1 MESKL
6 REIRERV
13 MQSIEEAR
21 ASANLEQIRVGILGK
36 KGELTGLLRGMGK
49 LPPEERPK
57 MGQLVN
63 DVRSAIEARLEA
75 RAAELIEREK
85 AARLAE
91 ETIDVTLP
99 GPERCA
105 GSLHPMN
112 IALRRMVEIFVGMGY
127 EEVEGPEVEFDHYNF
142 ELLNLP
148 KNHPARDA
156 QDTFYVDDN
165 IVLRTH
171 TSPVQA
177 RIMTTRKP
185 PIRVICPGRV
195 YRADEADATHS
206 PVFHQME
213 GLVID
218 ENITMG
224 DLKGTLDE
232 FARQMF
238 GEGIRTRFR
247 PSFFPFTEPSAEVD
261 LTCANCR
268 GEGCRMC
275 KGTGWIEVLGAGMVN
290 PKVLEMC
297 GIDSR
302 KYSGFAFGMGVERI
316 SLLKYNIP
324 TLRYLYENDL
334 SNAEA
339 RFRISCVRKMYA
351 YCNRHG
357 LFMVKIRRKR
367 VFCLSCAG
375 SKRFFCQEVRVI
387 GRDCLQD
394 LGSLS

>member
-1 MESKL
+1 MKTKL

-13 MQSIEEAR
+13 LSELNQA
-21 ASANLEQIRVGILGK
+21 ANTAALEKIRVGVLGK
-36 KGELTGLLRGMGK
+36 KGELTGLLRGMGQ
-49 LPPEERPK
+49 LPAEERPK

-63 DVRSAIEARLEA
+63 DVRKALEEALEE
-75 RAAELIEREK
+75 RAAELKAREK
-85 AARLAE
+85 EERLSAE
-91 ETIDVTLP
+91 AVDVTLP
-99 GPERCA
+99 GEERCA

-112 IALRRMVEIFVGMGY
+112 IALQKMIDIFVGMGY
-127 EEVEGPEVEFDHYNF
+127 EVVEGPEVEYDHYNF
-142 ELLNLP
+142 ELLNIP

-185 PIRVICPGRV
+185 PIRIICPGRV

-232 FARQMF
+232 FARQMY
-238 GEGIRTRFR
+238 GEGISTRFR

-261 LTCANCR
+261 LTCANCH
-268 GEGCRMC
+268 GAGCRMC

-290 PKVLEMC
+290 PHVLEMC
-297 GIDSR
+297 GIDPK

-324 TLRYLYENDL
+324 NLRYLYENDL
-334 SNAEA
+334 
-339 RFRISCVRKMYA
+339 RFLTQYR
-351 YCNRHG
+351 
-357 LFMVKIRRKR
+357 
-367 VFCLSCAG
+367 
-375 SKRFFCQEVRVI
+375 
-387 GRDCLQD
+387 
-394 LGSLS
+394 

>member
-1 MESKL
+1 MENKL
-6 REIRERV
+6 RELRERV
-13 MQSIEEAR
+13 LKNIEEAR
-21 ASANLEQIRVGILGK
+21 ESQNLEQIRVSMLGK

-57 MGQLVN
+57 MGQMVN
-63 DVRSAIEARLEA
+63 DVRAALEA
-75 RAAELIEREK
+75 KLEERVHELQAREK
-85 AARLAE
+85 QARLAAE
-91 ETIDVTLP
+91 AVDVTLP
-99 GPERCA
+99 GPQRSA

-112 IALRRMVEIFVGMGY
+112 IALQKMVEIFVGMGY
-127 EEVEGPEVEFDHYNF
+127 EVVDGPEVEFDHFNF
-142 ELLNLP
+142 ELLNVP

-156 QDTFYVDDN
+156 QDTFYVEDN
-165 IVLRTH
+165 IVLRSQ

-177 RIMTTRKP
+177 RVMTTRKP
-185 PIRVICPGRV
+185 PIRIISPGRV

-238 GEGIRTRFR
+238 GEGIKTRFR

-261 LTCANCR
+261 LTCANCK

-290 PKVLEMC
+290 PHVLEMC
-297 GIDSR
+297 GIDPN

-316 SLLKYNIP
+316 TLLKYNIP
-324 TLRYLYENDL
+324 NLRYLYENDL
-334 SNAEA
+334 
-339 RFRISCVRKMYA
+339 RFLTQYR
-351 YCNRHG
+351 
-357 LFMVKIRRKR
+357 
-367 VFCLSCAG
+367 
-375 SKRFFCQEVRVI
+375 
-387 GRDCLQD
+387 
-394 LGSLS
+394 

>member
-13 MQSIEEAR
+13 LGELAKAES
-21 ASANLEQIRVGILGK
+21 SAALEQIRVGVLGK
-36 KGELTGLLRGMGK
+36 KGELTALLRGMGK

-57 MGQLVN
+57 AGQRVN
-63 DVRSAIEARLEA
+63 EVRAELEGALEA
-75 RAAELIEREK
+75 KGEEIKAREK
-85 AARLAE
+85 AARLEAE
-91 ETIDVTLP
+91 AVDVTLP
-99 GPERCA
+99 GPARGA

-112 IALRRMVEIFVGMGY
+112 IALERMIDIFVGMGY
-127 EEVEGPEVEFDHYNF
+127 EVVEGPEVEYDHYNF

-156 QDTFYVDDN
+156 QDTFYIDDN

-185 PIRVICPGRV
+185 PIRIVCPGRV

-218 ENITMG
+218 ENITIG

-232 FARQMF
+232 FARQMY

-261 LTCANCR
+261 LTCASCH
-268 GEGCRMC
+268 GKGCRMC

-290 PKVLEMC
+290 PRVLDMC
-297 GIDSR
+297 GIDSKR
-302 KYSGFAFGMGVERI
+302 YTGFAFGMGLERI
-316 SLLKYNIP
+316 ALLKYNIP
-324 TLRYLYENDL
+324 NLRLMYENDL
-334 SNAEA
+334 
-339 RFRISCVRKMYA
+339 RFLAQFR
-351 YCNRHG
+351 
-357 LFMVKIRRKR
+357 
-367 VFCLSCAG
+367 
-375 SKRFFCQEVRVI
+375 
-387 GRDCLQD
+387 
-394 LGSLS
+394 

>member
-1 MESKL
+1 MEDRL
-6 REIRERV
+6 REIRERI
-13 MQSIEEAR
+13 MRSINEAG
-21 ASANLEQIRVGILGK
+21 ASTALEQIRVGILGK
-36 KGELTGLLRGMGK
+36 KGELTGLLRSMGQ
-49 LPPEERPK
+49 LPPEERPRI
-57 MGQLVN
+57 GQMVN
-63 DVRSAIEARLEA
+63 DVRRAVETQLER
-75 RAAELIEREK
+75 RAAELTEAEK
-85 AARLAE
+85 ARRLAAE
-91 ETIDVTLP
+91 SIDVTLP
-99 GPERCA
+99 GPERSA

-127 EEVEGPEVEFDHYNF
+127 EVVEGPEVEYDHYNF
-142 ELLNLP
+142 ELLNIP

-185 PIRVICPGRV
+185 PIRIICPGRV

-232 FARQMF
+232 FARQMY

-290 PKVLEMC
+290 PKVLDMC

-302 KYSGFAFGMGVERI
+302 KYSGFAFGMGIERLTI
-316 SLLKYNIP
+316 LKYNVP
-324 TLRYLYENDL
+324 DMRYLYENDL
-334 SNAEA
+334 
-339 RFRISCVRKMYA
+339 RFLKQFR
-351 YCNRHG
+351 
-357 LFMVKIRRKR
+357 
-367 VFCLSCAG
+367 
-375 SKRFFCQEVRVI
+375 
-387 GRDCLQD
+387 
-394 LGSLS
+394 

>member
-13 MQSIEEAR
+13 LGELAKADS
-21 ASANLEQIRVGILGK
+21 SAALEQIRVGVLGK
-36 KGELTGLLRGMGK
+36 KGELTALLRGMGK

-57 MGQLVN
+57 AGQRVN
-63 DVRSAIEARLEA
+63 EVRAELEGALEA
-75 RAAELIEREK
+75 KSDELKAREK
-85 AARLAE
+85 AARLEAE
-91 ETIDVTLP
+91 AVDVTLP
-99 GPERCA
+99 GPARGA

-112 IALRRMVEIFVGMGY
+112 IALERMIDIFVGMGY
-127 EEVEGPEVEFDHYNF
+127 EVVEGPEVEYDHYNF

-156 QDTFYVDDN
+156 QDTFYIDDN

-185 PIRVICPGRV
+185 PIRIVCPGRV

-232 FARQMF
+232 FARQMY

-261 LTCANCR
+261 LTCANCH

-290 PKVLEMC
+290 PKVLDMC
-297 GIDSR
+297 GIDSK

-316 SLLKYNIP
+316 ALLKYNIP
-324 TLRYLYENDL
+324 NLRYLYENDL
-334 SNAEA
+334 
-339 RFRISCVRKMYA
+339 RFLTQYR
-351 YCNRHG
+351 
-357 LFMVKIRRKR
+357 
-367 VFCLSCAG
+367 
-375 SKRFFCQEVRVI
+375 
-387 GRDCLQD
+387 
-394 LGSLS
+394 

>member
-1 MESKL
+1 MENQL
-6 REIRERV
+6 REIRERAIARL
-13 MQSIEEAR
+13 SEIRDTASLEELR
-21 ASANLEQIRVGILGK
+21 VNLLGK
-36 KGELTGLLRGMGK
+36 KGELTGILRGMGK
-49 LPPEERPK
+49 LSPEMRPK
-57 MGQLVN
+57 MGHLVN
-63 DVRSAIEARLEA
+63 DVRNAIESALEKRLS
-75 RAAELIEREK
+75 ELREREK
-85 AARLAE
+85 SLRLE
-91 ETIDVTLP
+91 REKVDVTMP
-99 GPERCA
+99 VAERSA

-112 IALRRMVEIFVGMGY
+112 QTLETLMDIFVGMGY
-127 EEVEGPEVEFDHYNF
+127 EVVEGPEVEYDHYNF

-185 PIRVICPGRV
+185 PIRIVCPGRV

-224 DLKGTLDE
+224 DLKGTLDA
-232 FARQMF
+232 FARGLY
-238 GEGIRTRFR
+238 GEGITTRFR

-261 LTCANCR
+261 LTCVNC
-268 GEGCRMC
+268 GGKGCRMC

-302 KYSGFAFGMGVERI
+302 KYSGFAFGMGIERI

-324 TLRYLYENDL
+324 NLRMLYENDL
-334 SNAEA
+334 
-339 RFRISCVRKMYA
+339 RFLTQFR
-351 YCNRHG
+351 
-357 LFMVKIRRKR
+357 
-367 VFCLSCAG
+367 
-375 SKRFFCQEVRVI
+375 
-387 GRDCLQD
+387 
-394 LGSLS
+394 

>member
-13 MQSIEEAR
+13 LGELAKAES
-21 ASANLEQIRVGILGK
+21 SAALEQIRVGVLGK
-36 KGELTGLLRGMGK
+36 KGELTALLRGMGK

-57 MGQLVN
+57 AGQRVN
-63 DVRSAIEARLEA
+63 EVRAELEGALEA
-75 RAAELIEREK
+75 KGEEIKAREK
-85 AARLAE
+85 AARLEAE
-91 ETIDVTLP
+91 AVDVTLP
-99 GPERCA
+99 GSARGA

-112 IALRRMVEIFVGMGY
+112 IALERMIDIFVGMGY
-127 EEVEGPEVEFDHYNF
+127 EVVEGPEVEYDHYNF

-156 QDTFYVDDN
+156 QDTFYIDDN

-185 PIRVICPGRV
+185 PIRIVCPGRV

-232 FARQMF
+232 FARQMY

-261 LTCANCR
+261 LTCANCH

-290 PKVLEMC
+290 PKVLDMC
-297 GIDSR
+297 GIDSK

-316 SLLKYNIP
+316 ALLKYNIP
-324 TLRYLYENDL
+324 NLRYLYENDL
-334 SNAEA
+334 
-339 RFRISCVRKMYA
+339 RFLTQYR
-351 YCNRHG
+351 
-357 LFMVKIRRKR
+357 
-367 VFCLSCAG
+367 
-375 SKRFFCQEVRVI
+375 
-387 GRDCLQD
+387 
-394 LGSLS
+394 